1 MHPTDEARYYSCR
14 SLLKTKKMPKDSSR
28 ADRIKQYRFTTDK
41 SEPCDKQVNIKL
53 PASLREKLHHKK
65 GWHDA
70 VREFLTEYTADVDLE
85 SA

>member
-1 MHPTDEARYYSCR
+1 MWRDTIGIAS
-14 SLLKTKKMPKDSSR
+14 SLLALKMTKDSSR

-41 SEPCDKQVNIKL
+41 PEPCDKQVNIKL
-53 PASLREKLHHKK
+53 PASLREKLRRKK

-70 VREFLTEYTADVDLE
+70 VREFLTEYTADIDLE